1 TTGIV
6 SLRVCVLLAWL
17 PPIKILTTIQGVAL
31 VVTTTIAIIRQ
42 APVVHPVAVAPAR
55 APVAHPVAVAPA
67 RAPAVHPVAVVQVQ
81 APVAHPVAVV
91 QVQAPVAHPA
101 MTMAGL
107 MVFWAG

>member
-1 TTGIV
+1 
-6 SLRVCVLLAWL
+6 L

-31 VVTTTIAIIRQ
+31 VVTTIIAIIRQ
-42 APVVHPVAVAPAR
+42 ALAVHPAV
-55 APVAHPVAVAPA
+55 VAPA
-67 RAPAVHPVAVVQVQ
+67 RAPAV
-81 APVAHPVAVV
+81 HPVAVV